1 MDPMVTLVG
10 NGAEMKPFLQEEK
23 TLAFWQVQFLA
34 ILGLDTGS
42 LHRSQMTIF
51 VLMYL
56 LITSGHSRS
65 LLDILEN
72 HSFLL
77 TAVMVSIVS
86 EKIHNCLDV
95 QVERKV
101 NVNWGS
107 ASSCSFLSVA
117 DCHAAR
123 KKHEG
128 WDTARLPKPRQGKS
142 RGRGQV
148 RNMGFSV
155 RALTTEPS
163 PPSGSV
169 PTGDPLKE

>member
-86 EKIHNCLDV
+86 VC
-95 QVERKV
+95 
-101 NVNWGS
+101 
-107 ASSCSFLSVA
+107 
-117 DCHAAR
+117 
-123 KKHEG
+123 
-128 WDTARLPKPRQGKS
+128 
-142 RGRGQV
+142 RGRLTKV
-148 RNMGFSV
+148 IV
-155 RALTTEPS
+155 RAELIVS
-163 PPSGSV
+163 IFH
-169 PTGDPLKE
+169 PTDLLQIWTVNPYIRVLFTNS